1 MLGERSQVSLKLV
14 SLKDI
19 PHTYYCTCFIQNK
32 KNKSGNKKGTLPVL
46 NTEESKLYLNQ
57 IIILFGA
64 LFFVFY
70 LFIYVFYLFYFI
82 FTW

>member
-1 MLGERSQVSLKLV
+1 VSLKLV

-19 PHTYYCTCFIQNK
+19 PHTYYCTYFIQNK

-70 LFIYVFYLFYFI
+70 LFMYFIYFILFYFYMVN
-82 FTW
+82 WHDG